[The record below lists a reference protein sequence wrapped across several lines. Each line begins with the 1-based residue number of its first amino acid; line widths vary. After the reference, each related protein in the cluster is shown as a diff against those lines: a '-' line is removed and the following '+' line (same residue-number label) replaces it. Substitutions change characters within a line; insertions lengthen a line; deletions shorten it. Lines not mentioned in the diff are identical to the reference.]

1 MKEKIANKLARRRI
15 AKTLK
20 VLREV
25 HCQAGHA
32 CIGCPYSY
40 YDPLDPTHSLH
51 CISIDAISYTRYCE
65 NTRRKDGA
73 IPK

>member
-1 MKEKIANKLARRRI
+1 MKLKDKIERRRI

-25 HCQAGHA
+25 RCYTGHCCAS
-32 CIGCPYSY
+32 CPYSY
-40 YDPLDPTHSLH
+40 YDPLDPNHNLH
-51 CISIDAISYTRYCE
+51 CISIDAMTYTRYCE
-65 NTRRKDGA
+65 NTRGKDGT